1 MRERPGRAR
10 PEARRL
16 SASRDLTV
24 ARAAARSGAPGGWQ
38 TLLFVVVALAA
49 PACRPRVADPA
60 PAPPPPAEAPHAW
73 PRTVAE
79 AVALKLRTMPDGE
92 KATIRGMPRE
102 RVQDLYHGF
111 QMLHRADF
119 GLGEGNEALLASC
132 GSVRMPAEECM
143 RVILDALWV
152 ALQGHDPSSGHA

>member
-1 MRERPGRAR
+1 M
-10 PEARRL
+10 L
-16 SASRDLTV
+16 
-24 ARAAARSGAPGGWQ
+24 
-38 TLLFVVVALAA
+38 ALALTLGPVGCRAPSPTPDPRPASLASTSEA
-49 PACRPRVADPA
+49 PA
-60 PAPPPPAEAPHAW
+60 AW

-79 AVALKLRTMPDGE
+79 AVDLKLRTMSEGD
-92 KATIRGMPRE
+92 KASIRAMPRD

-119 GLGEGNEALLASC
+119 GLGEGNDALLASC

-152 ALQGHDPSSGHA
+152 ALQGDDLSVDRR